1 MGFIIST
8 EYIIYLGVR
17 IFKDTSKNV
26 EINML
31 KLIERVEI
39 DVNRWL

>member
-1 MGFIIST
+1 MEFLIST
-8 EYIIYLGVR
+8 QYVIYLGLC
-17 IFKDTSKNV
+17 IPKDTSKNV

-39 DVNRWL
+39 DVNR